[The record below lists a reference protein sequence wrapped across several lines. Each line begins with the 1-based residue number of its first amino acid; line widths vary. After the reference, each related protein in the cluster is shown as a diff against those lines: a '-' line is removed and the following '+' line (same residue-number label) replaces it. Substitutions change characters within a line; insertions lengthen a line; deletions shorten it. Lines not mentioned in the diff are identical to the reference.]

1 MSPTPASAPRPGG
14 GVRGHTTRVG
24 IAVTAAAAVA
34 VAALPSDR
42 PCPATGRPRQGLRRS
57 RAVAHTPATAQQRA
71 PTPRAN
77 PGPQAAY
84 EHEPNP
90 APRAFIPSPAQSTS
104 PPVPV
109 ASVPRRV
116 PRRQMSARSL
126 QRPAHPPDSRRAP
139 WRHAAALGHPSLID
153 NSGTWAPPPQPPR
166 RSPPTPRVPP
176 TRRAG
181 RARRRPTAA
190 ACTSTER
197 TSSAKRGCD
206 SPTSSSTRRQNPP
219 RPHTCGASTDLVRP
233 SLSVPTCR
241 WPPALAQPPPLPP
254 SQFLS
259 NIKRLND
266 HAQPRSKPRRPG
278 GLAAAGAQWP
288 RPACSFGCEAAW
300 RAAAHIAQ
308 RSPAKLTL
316 SFPLQDARRH
326 VGASAGNL
334 RPRQPGPFCGVQ
346 GTCPTQEHP
355 PLRPTQLTDH
365 RLGFARRICSPST
378 A

>member
-241 WPPALAQPPPLPP
+241 WPPALAPPPPPLAVPLQHQATKRPRAASQQAQTPRWPRGSWRSVAP
-254 SQFLS
+254 SGLLFWL
-259 NIKRLND
+259 
-266 HAQPRSKPRRPG
+266 RS
-278 GLAAAGAQWP
+278 GLACCGAHCPEVSRKANSELSSAGRAKTRW
-288 RPACSFGCEAAW
+288 CERRKSSAETTRTFLW
-300 RAAAHIAQ
+300 RSRHVPNARASAAATH
-308 RSPAKLTL
+308 
-316 SFPLQDARRH
+316 
-326 VGASAGNL
+326 
-334 RPRQPGPFCGVQ
+334 
-346 GTCPTQEHP
+346 
-355 PLRPTQLTDH
+355 
-365 RLGFARRICSPST
+365 T
-378 A
+378 AD